1 MPTRKQRRREQKS
14 KRHDYEFVY
23 VDGEGNELD
32 EVPEELEEQ
41 PKRERANGAK
51 PAAAAKAQKS
61 SASGKRGQQRALR
74 QPPQPSWNRAVKRG
88 GMLGIVVFVLFS
100 LTAKGHYASVLPLAL
115 LYTLLFVPFTY
126 YIDRFAYRRWEA
138 RQASGGATPAKSAKS
153 TKSQSAK
160 KR

>member
-14 KRHDYEFVY
+14 KRHEYEFVY
-23 VDGEGNELD
+23 VDSEGNEVD
-32 EVPEELEEQ
+32 EVPEELEQQ
-41 PKRERANGAK
+41 PKRERTNGSK
-51 PAAAAKAQKS
+51 PAATAAKGQKS
-61 SASGKRGQQRALR
+61 STSGKRPQGRQLR

-126 YIDRFAYRRWEA
+126 YIDRFAYRRWES
-138 RQASGGATPAKSAKS
+138 RQAGATTAKPGK
-153 TKSQSAK
+153 TQGTK